1 MTATGFYF
9 DGASWTHKTNP
20 YDQAR
25 WTTAMAWCK
34 KSENLALKC
43 TTNWNFSDPTQP
55 NWILFPSGEKKNWI
69 YKRWTWTE
77 HNTRK
82 VSSVFWPCKR
92 DNVQLLSSKYE
103 NNNIIEAMD
112 VRMNMIMKKKGQRQ
126 RYRLY
131 LSVSVYKAQTF

>member
-1 MTATGFYF
+1 MASVTATGFYF

-43 TTNWNFSDPTQP
+43 TTNWDFSDPTQP
-55 NWILFPSGEKKNWI
+55 NWILFPSGEKKPEYIRDELEQNI
-69 YKRWTWTE
+69 TQEKYHLFSDHVKETMF
-77 HNTRK
+77 NF
-82 VSSVFWPCKR
+82 SVA
-92 DNVQLLSSKYE
+92 NIE

-126 RYRLY
+126 RYRL
-131 LSVSVYKAQTF
+131 

>member
-43 TTNWNFSDPTQP
+43 TTNWNFSDSTQP
-55 NWILFPSGEKKNWI
+55 NWILFPSGEKNP
-69 YKRWTWTE
+69 E
-77 HNTRK
+77 HIRDELEQNITQEK
-82 VSSVFWPCKR
+82 YHLFSDHVKETMFNFSV
-92 DNVQLLSSKYE
+92 
-103 NNNIIEAMD
+103 A
-112 VRMNMIMKKKGQRQ
+112 NMK
-126 RYRLY
+126 
-131 LSVSVYKAQTF
+131 TTT